1 MHVRENKTPLKYNIL
16 MNIAIILSGG
26 VGSRMGLNIPKQYV
40 MINKQPVLNYCLQ
53 TFLSNENIDALVIG
67 VADEWIEFVKEHLE
81 KLNPTKPVYY
91 AKPGVTRQYSIYNA
105 LNVVRDNG
113 FAGDSIVIIHDG
125 ARPLV
130 SNDLINLCLEGCKD
144 ADGIMPVIPVKDT
157 TYLSEDGRH
166 IQSLLKRS
174 HLWAG
179 QAPEAFKFGK
189 YIKVHDEMSHEE
201 LLKINGSTEIAFK
214 VGLDCQMVEGD
225 PMNFKITTP
234 EDLSNFESI
243 INQMCKQ

>member
-1 MHVRENKTPLKYNIL
+1 

-40 MINKQPVLNYCLQ
+40 MVNEQPVLNYCLH
-53 TFLSNENIDALVIG
+53 TFLSNKNIEALVIG
-67 VADEWIEFVKEHLE
+67 VADEWIDFVKENLA

-91 AKPGVTRQYSIYNA
+91 AKPGETRQYSIYNA
-105 LNVVRDNG
+105 LKVVHENG
-113 FAGDSIVIIHDG
+113 FADDSIVIIHDG

-130 SNDLINLCLEGCKD
+130 SNELINRCLEGCKE

-157 TYLSEDGRH
+157 TYLSKDGKH
-166 IQSLLKRS
+166 IQSLLNRS
-174 HLWAG
+174 HLWGG

-189 YIKVHDEMSHEE
+189 YIKVHDETPREE

-214 VGLDCQMVEGD
+214 AGLDCQMVKGD

-243 INQMCKQ
+243 INNR

>member
-1 MHVRENKTPLKYNIL
+1 

-40 MINKQPVLNYCLQ
+40 MVNDQPVINYCLK
-53 TFLSNENIDALVIG
+53 TFLENSNIGALIIG
-67 VADEWIEFVKEHLE
+67 VADEWLDFVKEHVAM
-81 KLNPTKPVYY
+81 LNPSKPIYY
-91 AKPGVTRQYSIYNA
+91 AKPGETRQYSIYNA
-105 LNVVRDNG
+105 LYVVRDNG
-113 FAGDSIVIIHDG
+113 FSDDDLVIIHDA

-130 SNDLINLCLEGCKD
+130 SDALINRCLDGCKE

-157 TYLSEDGRH
+157 TYMSEDGKH
-166 IQSLLKRS
+166 IQSLLNRS

-179 QAPEAFKFGK
+179 QAPEAFRFGK
-189 YIKVHDEMSHEE
+189 YIKVHDEMLRED

-243 INQMCKQ
+243 INNK

>member
-1 MHVRENKTPLKYNIL
+1 

-40 MINKQPVLNYCLQ
+40 MVSYHPVINYCLK
-53 TFLSNENIDALVIG
+53 TFLENSNIDAIVIG
-67 VADEWIEFVKEHLE
+67 VADEWLDFVKEHIK
-81 KLNPTKPVYY
+81 KLNPLKPIYY
-91 AKPGVTRQYSIYNA
+91 AKPGETRQYSIYNA
-105 LNVVRDNG
+105 LNTVKMNG
-113 FAGDSIVIIHDG
+113 FSNEDIVIIHDA

-130 SNDLINLCLEGCKD
+130 SHALINRCIDGCKE

-157 TYLSEDGRH
+157 TYLSEDGKH
-166 IQSLLKRS
+166 IKSLLNRS

-179 QAPEAFKFGK
+179 QAPEAFRFGK
-189 YIKVHDEMSHEE
+189 YIKIHDEMSREE

-214 VGLDCQMVEGD
+214 VGLNCQMVEGD

-234 EDLSNFESI
+234 EDLSNFNSI
-243 INQMCKQ
+243 INN